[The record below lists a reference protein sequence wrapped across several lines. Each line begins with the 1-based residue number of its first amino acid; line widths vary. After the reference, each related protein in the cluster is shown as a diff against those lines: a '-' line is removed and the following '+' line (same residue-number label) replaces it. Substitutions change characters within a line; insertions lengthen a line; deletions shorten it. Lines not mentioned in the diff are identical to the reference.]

1 MTRQQIE
8 ALRKDYTQG
17 ALDESTVLTDPIAQF
32 RLWFEQALKSN
43 LAEPNAMT
51 LATVND
57 QGRPNARMVL
67 LKGFDDE
74 GFVFYTNYASRKGR
88 ELEAFPYAALVVYWA
103 ELERQVRITGA
114 VVRTSPEQ
122 SEAYFQSRP
131 AASRLGAAV
140 SPQSEVIESREW
152 LEDRWRAL
160 ERQFSDGRIPRPPHW
175 GGYRVIPDAI
185 EFWQGR
191 RSRLHDRILYQRN
204 GNGAWRIQRLA
215 P

>member
-1 MTRQQIE
+1 MNRNQIE
-8 ALRKDYTQG
+8 ALRREYTQG
-17 ALDESTVLTDPIAQF
+17 ALDETSVLADPIAQF
-32 RLWFEQALKSN
+32 RLWFEQALKSS

-51 LATVND
+51 LATVD
-57 QGRPNARMVL
+57 AQGRPNARMVL
-67 LKGFDDE
+67 LKGFDQQ

-88 ELEAFPYAALVVYWA
+88 DLDACPYAALVVYWA

-114 VVRTSPEQ
+114 VARTSPEQ

-152 LEDRWRAL
+152 LEERWRAF
-160 ERQFSDGRIPRPPHW
+160 EQRFSGGRVPRPPCW

-191 RSRLHDRILYQRN
+191 PSRLHDRILYRRHE
-204 GNGAWRIQRLA
+204 GGAWLIQRLA